1 MFSLN
6 SKDEI
11 SDYIKAR
18 YVGAIE
24 ATWRLLGNNIAY
36 HNPPVQTL

>member
-6 SKDEI
+6 SKNEI
-11 SDYIKAR
+11 SDYIHAR

-24 ATWRLLGNNIAY
+24 ATWRLLGNSITY
-36 HNPPVQTL
+36 HDPTV